1 MPHALFISVILT
13 ASAAI
18 ALFAGAAHAQALEP
32 LRGDSSIVKC
42 DTSVAV
48 LAPPGLAPPSVVNF
62 FLWGDMTKIWTF
74 QRVNQQKVIK
84 DRLASMQLRDISV
97 TLPPVQFGF
106 TPRGACSFTAI
117 PQTKSLRLK
126 FQARGNSMSA
136 VRRNVFGPALK
147 VSGTFDLD
155 VVMFFGTNGPP
166 GKPVILQRAEMTVAN
181 FRFTGANRPD
191 ARNIGAAFARQT
203 FSDAGFGTLVA
214 IDINNF
220 LRLQLGRQDM
230 GTVTPGARGAG
241 DSIRLFFDVR
251 VVRPAVGPG
260 AVQ

>member
-1 MPHALFISVILT
+1 MPQALLTSVILF
-13 ASAAI
+13 AAI

-32 LRGDSSIVKC
+32 LRGDSSDVKC

-48 LAPPGLAPPSVVNF
+48 LPPPGLAPPSVVNF

-74 QRVNQQKVIK
+74 QRANQQKLIK
-84 DRLASMQLRDISV
+84 DRLASMQLRDIDV
-97 TLPPVQFGF
+97 TLPPVPFGF

-117 PQTKSLRLK
+117 PQTKLLRLK
-126 FQARGNSMSA
+126 FQARGNSMSS

-166 GKPVILQRAEMTVAN
+166 GRPVVLQRAEMTVED
-181 FRFTGANRPD
+181 FRFTGTNRPA
-191 ARNIGAAFARQT
+191 ARNIAATFAKQT

-220 LRLQLGRQDM
+220 IRTQVGRQAMDS
-230 GTVTPGARGAG
+230 VTPGARGAG
-241 DSIRLFFDVR
+241 DAIRLFFDVR
-251 VVRPAVGPG
+251 VVRPALGPN